1 VSIDEERD
9 RALIAT
15 FPGPSRT
22 ITVEPVQVPR
32 APAVVPTV
40 APEPLPEPGE
50 TDSPREPSPVR

>member
-1 VSIDEERD
+1 MSIDEERD
-9 RALIAT
+9 CALIAT

-40 APEPLPEPGE
+40 APEPGE
-50 TDSPREPSPVR
+50 TASPREPSPVR

>member
-15 FPGPSRT
+15 FPGPPRT

-40 APEPLPEPGE
+40 APEPLPDPGE
-50 TDSPREPSPVR
+50 TDSPREP